1 MIDTMPDVKRALE
14 LLDAMDARLVAVG
27 HGRDERSVAAGR
39 AFHAAWPYD
48 VAVVVDWPPTAAS
61 WLRPAQR
68 LTAAAAD
75 AWVIA
80 DTSEGW
86 ANVERRLRETGR
98 WDPMRTVV
106 LR

>member
-1 MIDTMPDVKRALE
+1 MPDLARTLE
-14 LLDAMDARLVAVG
+14 LLREIDARLVAVG
-27 HGRDERSVAAGR
+27 HGRDERSVAAAR
-39 AFHAAWPYD
+39 AFLAAWPHD
-48 VAVVVDWPPTAAS
+48 VAVVVDLPSTAAS

-68 LTAAAAD
+68 LTGAGAD

-80 DTSEGW
+80 DTPAGW

-98 WDPMRTVV
+98 WDPMRTVI